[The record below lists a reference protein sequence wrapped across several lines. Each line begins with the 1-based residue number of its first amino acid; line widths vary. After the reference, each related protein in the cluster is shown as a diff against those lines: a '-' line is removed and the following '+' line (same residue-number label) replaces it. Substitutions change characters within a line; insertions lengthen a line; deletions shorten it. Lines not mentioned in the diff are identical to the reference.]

1 MVVVIS
7 ISCCLCFTRLI
18 VIQLVPLCDGLK
30 RQGHLLEADHG
41 EKLDTLQMFLTEICK
56 DPGVDVTLRLK
67 VLELI
72 ELRSLGWNSSPG
84 MESFYREKISKFEK
98 KDDSSPDSSSV
109 GKQAT
114 PGVPGGDNLRS
125 ISQAEV
131 SVGNLLPD
139 RKKQQEE
146 CLEVNVDGEIV
157 KLVISSSCSEL
168 NKYAKMILFQQ
179 FTSSSSS
186 SSSGS
191 SIGPGVLYSRFT
203 GSSSGRVTGSSSG
216 FSIGPGVQYSREE
229 LLSMA
234 RSPTARE
241 KPEDWDSVLANIP
254 EITRK
259 P

>member
-1 MVVVIS
+1 M
-7 ISCCLCFTRLI
+7 
-18 VIQLVPLCDGLK
+18 K

-41 EKLDTLQMFLTEICK
+41 EKLDTLQMYLTEICK

-67 VLELI
+67 VLEII

-84 MESFYREKISKFEK
+84 MESFYQEKISKFEK
-98 KDDSSPDSSSV
+98 KDSSFSPDSSSV
-109 GKQAT
+109 GKQAA
-114 PGVPGGDNLRS
+114 PGVPGVDNLPS
-125 ISQAEV
+125 VSKASVV
-131 SVGNLLPD
+131 SVDNLLPD
-139 RKKQQEE
+139 RKKQLEE

-157 KLVISSSCSEL
+157 KLVISSSCPEL
-168 NKYAKMILFQQ
+168 NKHAKLILFQQ

-191 SIGPGVLYSRFT
+191 SIGPGV
-203 GSSSGRVTGSSSG
+203 
-216 FSIGPGVQYSREE
+216 QYSRED

-254 EITRK
+254 EIIRK